1 LIKVNRQCEIDKI
14 LEIPNEIMN
23 KDCSGPIEG
32 AHIVPHKDGG
42 SDKLENGVW
51 LCNLHH
57 RLTEGKLE
65 GQRDLKKINVKYKE
79 K

>member
-1 LIKVNRQCEIDKI
+1 MRDWQNKKLAKNI
-14 LEIPNEIMN
+14 L
-23 KDCSGPIEG
+23 KTACSGQIEG
-32 AHIVPHKDGG
+32 AHIKPYKDGG

-65 GQRDLKKINVKYKE
+65 GCRGIDTFEVNLKNKRDKKQ
-79 K
+79 